1 MAIGYTFPFSKSL
14 DNPGFFETTST
25 DIAAVKEN
33 LKSLLLTNWG
43 ERVNH
48 YYLGC
53 NFKEFLFESI
63 HPTELKS
70 RIADRIISQ
79 VDTWL
84 PFLAIE
90 NLNVNLTEDDPSIPE
105 NGVGIRIDFK
115 LIAKPDL
122 SSRLEIVVSQ

>member
-1 MAIGYTFPFSKSL
+1 MPIGYTLPFSKSSEEV
-14 DNPGFFETTST
+14 GYFVTTS
-25 DIAAVKEN
+25 DEISAVKED

-53 NFKEFLFESI
+53 NFKEFLFENI
-63 HPTELKS
+63 HPSELKS
-70 RIADRIISQ
+70 RIGDRILSQ

-90 NLNVNLTEDDPSIPE
+90 NLNVNLTEDDSSIPE
-105 NGVGIRIDFK
+105 NGVGIRIDFR

-122 SSRLEIVVSQ
+122 SSRLEIVVTQ

>member
-1 MAIGYTFPFSKSL
+1 MGIGFTLPFSKSTSEV
-14 DNPGFFETTST
+14 GYFETTST
-25 DIAAVKEN
+25 DIDAVKEN

-48 YYLGC
+48 YYFGC
-53 NFKEFLFESI
+53 NFKEFLFENI
-63 HPTELKS
+63 HPAELKS
-70 RIADRIISQ
+70 RIGERILSQ
-79 VDTWL
+79 VETWL

-90 NLNVNLTEDDPSIPE
+90 TLNVNLTEDDSNLPE

-122 SSRLEIVVSQ
+122 SSRLEIVVAQ